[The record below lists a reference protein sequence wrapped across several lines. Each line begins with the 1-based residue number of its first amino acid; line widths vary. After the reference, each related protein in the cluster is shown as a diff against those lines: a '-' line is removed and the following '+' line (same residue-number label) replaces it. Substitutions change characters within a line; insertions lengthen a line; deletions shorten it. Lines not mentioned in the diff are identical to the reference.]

1 MPANTAPIFPLT
13 PIIGIANISSAVTT
27 RTVTGVTGLT
37 SVKAGGTNGTRVD
50 QISIQATATT
60 TAGIVRL
67 WLYSGSGN
75 AQLFQETLITAIT
88 PSATLAAFSTSITYS
103 TLLIPNGWTLYAS
116 TEKAEAFNVILY
128 GGDY

>member
-13 PIIGIANISSAVTT
+13 PVIGVANISTANTN
-27 RTVTGVTGLT
+27 RTVTGTTGLT
-37 SVKAGGTNGTRVD
+37 SVRVGGTNGTRVD

-60 TAGIVRL
+60 TAGMIRL

-75 AQLFQETLITAIT
+75 AQLFQEVLVTAIT
-88 PSATLAAFSTSITYS
+88 PSATLAAFSTSIQYS

-116 TEKAEAFNVILY
+116 TEKTEAFNVILY